1 TPAAAV
7 EWATTERQR
16 TVCGTLAALPSLM
29 ASHGI
34 ASPALII
41 VGEVVELA
49 DKLAW
54 YRRSENSAVTIQ
66 ED

>member
-1 TPAAAV
+1 
-7 EWATTERQR
+7 
-16 TVCGTLAALPSLM
+16 M